1 MRTGNENYGSDYC
14 LETPFTASFGDGVAR
29 RRAFGI
35 GFPFAD
41 FFQESDCGT
50 VRAGHIFGRKAVMIG
65 YICSALADFFVTFA
79 RESDIANLYSWS
91 LGSFSGISWNN
102 LGIAAVIILIAMT
115 AVVLGIEIR
124 GGKGIGRVTKP
135 GLNQPVGEHAIN
147 SVPRKMIADECENI
161 CREAG
166 YTGGLSVVISIPNG
180 EELALKTF
188 NPRMGIEGGL
198 SILGTTGIV
207 EPMSE
212 DALVDTIKTEL
223 DIIYAAGGRNIL
235 LIIGN
240 YGEAFVQDVLRLSM
254 EHHIKCSNYI
264 GDTLSA
270 AAEKG
275 FKRALLIGH
284 IGKLVKLGIGILNTH
299 SNHGDGRMETL
310 IACALEAGAELSLL
324 HKLRVCVTTDGAI
337 AHLKEASLYE
347 KTMDLLRIRVEDT
360 LKRNIAPE
368 LEVGFICFSG
378 MGKSAD
384 MEICTQSS
392 ITEKIGKD
400 FML

>member
-1 MRTGNENYGSDYC
+1 MSYRMVDGKFLRRGYTTGSC
-14 LETPFTASFGDGVAR
+14 AAAAAKAAAIMLLK
-29 RRAFGI
+29 
-35 GFPFAD
+35 
-41 FFQESDCGT
+41 QEDCGAVELVTPKRT
-50 VRAGHIFGRKAVMIG
+50 VLTLDVCDAKFTDKSASCAVQKDSGDDPDITNG
-65 YICSALADFFVTFA
+65 VLVYAEVSRI
-79 RESDIANLYSWS
+79 ES
-91 LGSFSGISWNN
+91 
-102 LGIAAVIILIAMT
+102 
-115 AVVLGIEIR
+115 GIEIQ
-124 GGKGIGRVTKP
+124 GGKGVGLVTKP
-135 GLNQPVGEHAIN
+135 GLNQPVGAHAIN
-147 SVPRKMIADECENI
+147 SVPRKMITGECENI
-161 CREAG
+161 CCEVG

-180 EELALKTF
+180 EELAMKTF

-223 DIIYAAGGRNIL
+223 DMIYAAGGRNIL
-235 LIIGN
+235 LVVGN
-240 YGEAFVQDVLRLSM
+240 YGEIFAREILGLSLKS
-254 EHHIKCSNYI
+254 HIKCSNYI

-284 IGKLVKLGIGILNTH
+284 IGKLVKMGIGIMNTH

-324 HKLRVCVTTDGAI
+324 REIRECVSTDRALF
-337 AHLKEASLYE
+337 HLKEALLYD
-347 KTMDLLRIRVEDT
+347 KTMDLLCARIEDT

-378 MGKSAD
+378 MGKSSD
-384 MEICTQSS
+384 MKICTQNS
-392 ITEKIGKD
+392 IAEEIRKD
-400 FML
+400 FAL